1 MCSTYSRGEHNEIDQ
16 VPGIRRRTG
25 HQWHRRCRFAR
36 YGDLNLHSQAGV
48 KSLHKR
54 IRNAAE
60 SVCSELSTGILSLR
74 GTYDQCVE
82 QAVTNGVAE
91 VANPNLSNFH
101 RSKGKSAV
109 LASN

>member
-1 MCSTYSRGEHNEIDQ
+1 MKSIKSLVSVAALAIS
-16 VPGIRRRTG
+16 GIAAAG
-25 HQWHRRCRFAR
+25 SPDANSVVVR